1 MVSNPF
7 FFVSFRI
14 YLDSSSFSWASCQD
28 SWKGVFS
35 CSKILYLC
43 LGSLGLDITSVNFN
57 HFKTT
62 ATCPFLW
69 FLSSKESYKRRIPAR
84 YTFDTKR
91 FTNSNKFSFFF
102 FETCLNWILSIYRSK
117 RYLRSWN
124 SLLIGINPRP
134 LPLRN
139 ESRLS
144 TRATSYTGNIK
155 PQQKKGGSSRTEE
168 RVSSQEHLHFDFI

>member
-1 MVSNPF
+1 MDNSEIAQKKSLSYFIFEWSLTPF
-7 FFVSFRI
+7 SLSHLEYI
-14 YLDSSSFSWASCQD
+14 WLDSSSFSWSSCQD
-28 SWKGVFS
+28 SWKRVFS

-69 FLSSKESYKRRIPAR
+69 FLSSKESYERRIPAR

-91 FTNSNKFSFFF
+91 FTNSNNCFFL
-102 FETCLNWILSIYRSK
+102 FETCLNWILSISRSK
-117 RYLRSWN
+117 RCLRSCSN
-124 SLLIGINPRP
+124 LLIGINPRP

-139 ESRLS
+139 E
-144 TRATSYTGNIK
+144 
-155 PQQKKGGSSRTEE
+155 
-168 RVSSQEHLHFDFI
+168 